1 MPAIPDLTIRGG
13 ALALVAILIPT
24 TAPAA
29 GAAAPAPGAEAEQPQ
44 PKLERLSDERSSSF
58 WAHPAR
64 VTAIHADHRSR
75 ARVVARTRLFTED
88 RVPEVYLVL
97 ERWTSEEGDEWLR
110 VRVPKRPNGVT
121 GWLPADALGA
131 LRRVRTQLVVDRR
144 RRRVT
149 LLERGRPVLTARVG
163 IGMASTPTP
172 SGRFYVREKLRFSGA
187 PMYGTRALGT
197 SAYAPT
203 LSDWPNGGVV
213 ALHGTD
219 QPERIP
225 GRPSHGCVRLRN
237 GDMARLFARTPV
249 GTPIRIV

>member
-1 MPAIPDLTIRGG
+1 MPGLSDRTFRGG
-13 ALALVAILIPT
+13 ALALVAVLV
-24 TAPAA
+24 PALSATSA
-29 GAAAPAPGAEAEQPQ
+29 GAAPAEDRPVS
-44 PKLERLSDERSSSF
+44 ERLSDERTSSF
-58 WAHPAR
+58 WAHPAQ
-64 VTAIHADHRSR
+64 VTAIRADHRAG

-88 RVPEVYLVL
+88 RMPEVYLAL
-97 ERWTSEEGDEWLR
+97 ERWTSAEGDEWLR
-110 VRVPKRPNGVT
+110 IRVPKRPNGVT
-121 GWLPADALGA
+121 GWVPADALGP

-144 RRRVT
+144 RLRVT
-149 LLERGRPVLTARVG
+149 LLDRGRRVLVARVG

-219 QPERIP
+219 QPGRIP

-249 GTPIRIV
+249 GTPIRIL